1 MLNFANS
8 TVGYKNWCF
17 IFTKFDFEK
26 SGEFVEISY
35 SLRNKIF
42 VYINISVFF
51 SRSGI
56 QYLWQGEISICKL
69 VVLIKVV
76 PGKNDYFLHQ
86 KFELHR

>member
-51 SRSGI
+51 LGQAFSTCGK
-56 QYLWQGEISICKL
+56 EKL
-69 VVLIKVV
+69 V
-76 PGKNDYFLHQ
+76 FAS
-86 KFELHR
+86 